1 MRKIHSKIDK
11 TKLLHIFYTLNDIS
25 NRTDIVDSS
34 QFLQVASIGLNKGQ
48 TFKPHQ
54 HIWRENISKKVIAQ
68 ECWIVLQGSV
78 RVDYYDTDGAFLGS
92 IILNQGD
99 VTITLEGG
107 HNYQSLS
114 DNTKVYEIKTGPYY
128 GQELDK
134 KFL

>member
-1 MRKIHSKIDK
+1 MKKIHSKIDK
-11 TKLLHIFYTLNDIS
+11 SKILHIFCSLDDIS

-34 QFLQVASIGLNKGQ
+34 QFLQVASLGLNNGQ

-54 HIWRENISKKVIAQ
+54 HIWRENINQKVIAQ
-68 ECWIVLQGSV
+68 ECWIILNGSV
-78 RVDYYDTDGAFLGS
+78 RVDYYDTDGAFLES